1 MKTAKTMR
9 VSKLICLSAC
19 AALTGL
25 VILGAQQPQQ
35 PKAPPQKWI
44 RLFNGK
50 NLSGWTPKI
59 KGYAAGENFGNTFRV
74 EDGVIKVAYDAYGGK
89 FENRFGHLF
98 FDIPFSDYVLRCE
111 YRFTGEQLAG
121 GPGWAYRNS
130 GVMIHCQSP
139 QSMRKDQ
146 DFPVCIEVQMLGGN
160 GKDERHTG
168 NVCTPG
174 TNIVMD
180 GKLITQHCTD
190 STSKTFHGD
199 DWVKLEVEVHCNGK
213 IIHRINGDKVLE
225 YEKPQLDENDAD
237 GKALIKSGEKMLSGG
252 YIALQSESHPVEFRN
267 IELMPNLK

>member
-1 MKTAKTMR
+1 MMNADRLMR
-9 VSKLICLSAC
+9 ISKFFTFSTC
-19 AALTGL
+19 AVLTGL
-25 VILGAQQPQQ
+25 AILGAQQQP
-35 PKAPPQKWI
+35 PKAPAHKWI

-59 KGYAAGENFGNTFRV
+59 KGYPVGENFGNTFRV
-74 EDGVIKVAYDAYGGK
+74 ADDVIKVAYDGYGGK

-98 FDIPFSDYVLRCE
+98 FTIPFSDYIFRCE
-111 YRFTGEQLAG
+111 YRFTGQQLPD
-121 GPGWAYRNS
+121 GPGWAIRNS
-130 GVMIHCQSP
+130 GVMIHSQSP
-139 QSMRKDQ
+139 ESMRKEQ

-174 TNIVMD
+174 TNIEVG

-190 STSKTFHGD
+190 STSKTFHGEE
-199 DWVKLEVEVHCNGK
+199 WVKLEVEVHGNGK
-213 IIHRINGDKVLE
+213 IIHRINGEKVLE

-237 GKALIKSGEKMLSGG
+237 AKSLIKNGEKMLSGG

-267 IELMPNLK
+267 